1 MADRI
6 IFPNAID
13 HIRLVNSNLV
23 DNALA
28 GRSGFVIMPSLYQY
42 AYMLTHETGEL
53 PITDGFVAPDESATQ
68 GRENTVDILTAQ

>member
-6 IFPNAID
+6 LFPNTID
-13 HIRLVNSNLV
+13 HIRLINSSLV

-28 GRSGFVIMPSLYQY
+28 GRTSFIIMPSTYQY

-53 PITDGFVAPDESATQ
+53 PMTEGFVAPDESATQ
-68 GRENTVDILTAQ
+68 GRENTVNIITAL

>member
-6 IFPNAID
+6 LFPNAID
-13 HIRLVNSNLV
+13 HIRMINSNLV

-28 GRSGFVIMPSLYQY
+28 ERSSFVIVPSLYQY

-53 PITDGFVAPDESATQ
+53 PIIDRFVAPDESATQ
-68 GRENTVDILTAQ
+68 GRDNTVRIITST